1 MGFFSKILLELSFF
15 RRLCISI
22 LSSYWSKCCHKFLFL
37 GQNEQI
43 IAASLYPHLQRKSE
57 PFPFVI
63 DDSFWYKIFDPLLFN
78 SNYFLFVGNDRHRNW
93 KILSSIIQSMPHKNF
108 VIVSRYKF
116 SNEIRSLPNVT
127 FFPSSISNSYLRL
140 LYSNAIATILP
151 IVHSYQPS
159 GQSVALQSLACQT
172 PVLIS
177 NFSGIWFDPT
187 LFTDLFYLIDDK
199 CVTSNTW
206 INALEQYGGKRDITY
221 TPPSYSLVYSDFWQ
235 SQLD

>member
-1 MGFFSKILLELSFF
+1 
-15 RRLCISI
+15 
-22 LSSYWSKCCHKFLFL
+22 
-37 GQNEQI
+37 
-43 IAASLYPHLQRKSE
+43 
-57 PFPFVI
+57 
-63 DDSFWYKIFDPLLFN
+63 
-78 SNYFLFVGNDRHRNW
+78 
-93 KILSSIIQSMPHKNF
+93 MPHKNF

-187 LFTDLFYLIDDK
+187 LSTDLFHLIDDK
-199 CVTSNTW
+199 SVTSNTW